1 MVGERVLTTGFELW
15 ASQWDSLKETV
26 MVEWTDLSKVEQMDD
41 CTADMKDGI
50 SVVNSEKM

>member
-1 MVGERVLTTGFELW
+1 MVEERVLTTGFELW

-41 CTADMKDGI
+41 CVADMMDEI

>member
-1 MVGERVLTTGFELW
+1 MVEERVLTTDFELW

-26 MVEWTDLSKVEQMDD
+26 MVEWTDLSKVEQTDD
-41 CTADMKDGI
+41 CAADMKDEI